1 MFVDGNESIQREKFI
16 IEKMFVVDSKS
27 LKRGWNKKHN
37 WKGWHAFIST
47 GEEAGGLGPDVIR
60 PQTGLGR

>member
-27 LKRGWNKKHN
+27 LKRG
-37 WKGWHAFIST
+37 
-47 GEEAGGLGPDVIR
+47 
-60 PQTGLGR
+60 